1 MNARLF
7 MILLAVAPALSLV
20 GEEEA
25 AVGAVPEPAVEAEAA
40 PAPVE
45 VEEETL
51 PTGFPVTRYTAIWEN
66 SPFNREVVA
75 AAVKTIE
82 SSFAQSLVLEGVIND
97 DVKGPVA
104 YVRDKREDKSLV
116 ITSAKTDSHPYT
128 IVSANQSRRPEETK
142 ITITDGNETGEIG
155 FEVAALTQA
164 IAQPV
169 ASSPPP
175 KKEGKGNDPRSGGN
189 LNAAQQGAGQVGG
202 SGGGGAS
209 GARPAGQSNPQIG
222 TPAAQTGTPTSV
234 TPALD
239 ALDSEPR
246 RRRVPLPGATN

>member
-7 MILLAVAPALSLV
+7 MILLAVAPALSLFA
-20 GEEEA
+20 EEEA

-40 PAPVE
+40 PATVE

-75 AAVKTIE
+75 AAAKTIE

-116 ITSAKTDSHPYT
+116 ITSAKNESHPYT
-128 IVSANQSRRPEETK
+128 IVSANQSRRAP
-142 ITITDGNETGEIG
+142 
-155 FEVAALTQA
+155 
-164 IAQPV
+164 
-169 ASSPPP
+169 SS
-175 KKEGKGNDPRSGGN
+175 S
-189 LNAAQQGAGQVGG
+189 
-202 SGGGGAS
+202 
-209 GARPAGQSNPQIG
+209 
-222 TPAAQTGTPTSV
+222 T
-234 TPALD
+234 
-239 ALDSEPR
+239 
-246 RRRVPLPGATN
+246 